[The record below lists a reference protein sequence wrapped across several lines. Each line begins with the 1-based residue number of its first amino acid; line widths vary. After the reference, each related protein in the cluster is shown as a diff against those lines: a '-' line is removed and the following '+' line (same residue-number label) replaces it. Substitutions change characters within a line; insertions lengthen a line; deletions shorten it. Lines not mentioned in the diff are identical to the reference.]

1 MNFVK
6 VLGIVLLAVAW
17 LAVLLTVVLP
27 MAALVLG
34 LGIDVPRFLA
44 RSGRILLVYS
54 HSWFSL
60 FIGLGVLIALG
71 LAAWHILR
79 G

>member
-34 LGIDVPRFLA
+34 LGIDAPRLLA
-44 RSGRILLVYS
+44 RSGRVFLVYS
-54 HSWFSL
+54 HPWFSL

-71 LAAWHILR
+71 LAAWQIAR